1 MRRGGRRLK
10 TSSRPGRIRTA
21 VCPPAGPQPRTGTC
35 RHLRRPLNGMSDLCE
50 RAGHILRPLN
60 GMSDLCERAGH
71 ILRPPEGQGRGTAGR
86 GGRVSGSPGAG
97 ERCASGSYGAGERC
111 ASGSYGGSVGG
122 GGEMC
127 VRFVRGRE
135 RCASGLYQ
143 GMEEAE
149 GAVGVGACSTA
160 RRRGRG
166 ARGLRGAAPR
176 GPRRRAPADA
186 KSLSAV

>member
-35 RHLRRPLNGMSDLCE
+35 RHLR
-50 RAGHILRPLN
+50 RPLN

-160 RRRGRG
+160 RRRGPG